1 VATNTF
7 QKTSASWGLIGGLL
21 LLMSPM
27 TANAD
32 IKTVSVK
39 GEAAIIKGDKDQGL
53 KDAKREARRRAVEEG
68 AGVLVQ
74 SNTVV
79 RNFQLVSDEITTS
92 AKGVIVEE
100 QWGKPAYTD
109 NSVSVELTAKVSPEA
124 IQDAMC
130 TIIKANHDPKVALVF
145 AERVGKHGMPYQKK
159 ISERGPME
167 TLFTQALMDSCFT
180 IVEPGVAITEISS
193 TGDIPKATID
203 EIASNADAQY
213 ILIGKADTL
222 YKEASGSFFKGTGM
236 KPYTVASHIKLFS
249 VETLRVEATAT
260 ANHVIPG
267 TNSLAILNVK
277 DDDDKGRKKI
287 ETKVVAPIMDELF
300 GRIAKRWSS
309 DLVNAAQVQV
319 IVKGIKKYRDA
330 KSFVKAVKGAFSG
343 VTINQRGVKN
353 GQGTF
358 DLALEGGSDAFAA
371 KMDGSKAAGREIV
384 VLEVTRGKIV
394 LELK

>member
-1 VATNTF
+1 MATKLF
-7 QKTSASWGLIGGLL
+7 QKASRYWGVLGGLL
-21 LLMSPM
+21 LVLAPLN
-27 TANAD
+27 ANAE
-32 IKTVSVK
+32 IKSVSVK
-39 GEAAIIKGDKDQGL
+39 GEAAIIKGDKDQAL

-79 RNFQLVSDEITTS
+79 RNFQMVSDEITTT
-92 AKGVIVEE
+92 ANGVIVEE
-100 QWGKPAYTD
+100 QWGKPVYSSNTVAVD
-109 NSVSVELTAKVSPEA
+109 LVAKVSPEA

-130 TIIKANHDPKVALVF
+130 TVIKANHDPKVALVF

-159 ISERGPME
+159 IAERGPME

-180 IVEPGVAITEISS
+180 IVETGVAVTEISS
-193 TGDIPKATID
+193 SGDIPKTTID
-203 EIASNADAQY
+203 EIAANADAQY
-213 ILIGKADTL
+213 ILLGKADTL
-222 YKEASGSFFKGTGM
+222 YKEATGSFFKGTGM
-236 KPYTVASHIKLFS
+236 KPYTISSHIKLFS
-249 VETLRVEATAT
+249 VETLRVEATAS
-260 ANHVIPG
+260 ANYNIPG
-267 TNSLAILNVK
+267 TNSLAILNVP
-277 DDDDKGRKKI
+277 DDEDKSRKKVD
-287 ETKVVAPIMDELF
+287 TKVVAPIMDELF

-343 VTINQRGVKN
+343 ATINQRGVKN
-353 GQGTF
+353 GRGTF

-384 VLEVTRGKIV
+384 VLEVTRGKVV